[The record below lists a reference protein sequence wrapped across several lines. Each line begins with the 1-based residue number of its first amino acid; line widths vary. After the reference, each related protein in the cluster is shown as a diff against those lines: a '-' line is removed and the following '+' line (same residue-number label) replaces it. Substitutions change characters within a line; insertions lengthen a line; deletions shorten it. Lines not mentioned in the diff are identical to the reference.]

1 MGLPGLDMVF
11 GLAAPAIDILVEPA
25 SVAFA
30 QIGDDEAGVRSFRAR
45 FDAGDDPL
53 DPAPA
58 LRAVEDL
65 LETTK
70 LAVSGRGFEARLYA
84 GFETFDMPAQ
94 RRSRRDAEDVIEA
107 ARPTPVENLGAAI
120 MAVGPQQDL
129 SVGPVGAD
137 GAHEAAEEGFDL
149 LAARPLGGTK
159 YGRDEA
165 ALAVEHD
172 DRLKSVFVVMGVE
185 QPQLLAAM
193 DRVEGVVDVEGD
205 AVGNRGKRLAI
216 ASAQG
221 AAHAQQDASVRQV
234 LQPRD
239 RRLRAQFAIRRRQI

>member
-11 GLAAPAIDILVEPA
+11 SLAAPAIEILVEPA

-58 LRAVEDL
+58 LRAIEKF

-70 LAVSGRGFEARLYA
+70 LAVPWRGLVSCLRA
-84 GFETFDMPAQ
+84 GFETFYMAALC
-94 RRSRRDAEDVIEA
+94 RCWRDAEDVIEA
-107 ARPTPVENLGAAI
+107 ARATPIENLRAAI

-129 SVGPVGAD
+129 GVRPVSAD
-137 GAHEAAEEGFDL
+137 RAQQAPQEGLDL

-159 YGRDEA
+159 HGGDEA
-165 ALAVEHD
+165 AFAVEHD
-172 DRLKSVFVVMGVE
+172 DRLKSVFVVVGVE
-185 QPQLLAAM
+185 QPQLLTTVDWAE
-193 DRVEGVVDVEGD
+193 RVVDE
-205 AVGNRGKRLAI
+205 
-216 ASAQG
+216 
-221 AAHAQQDASVRQV
+221 
-234 LQPRD
+234 
-239 RRLRAQFAIRRRQI
+239 